1 MEKDDGHFINAVP
14 ADHSLNEGFKPHD
27 NGMISLLDD
36 NSEIMEV
43 EVLGWTMMALYTIKH
58 SELDE
63 KIESTDN
70 TGLISQGAILCPDGI
85 RIVSIHESI
94 GFDEK

>member
-1 MEKDDGHFINAVP
+1 MEKDDGHFIHAVP
-14 ADHSLNEGFKPHD
+14 ADHSLDEEFKPHD
-27 NGMISLLDD
+27 NGMISLLDGH
-36 NSEIMEV
+36 SEIMEV
-43 EVLGWTMMALYTIKH
+43 FGWSMMAFYTIEH

-85 RIVSIHESI
+85 RIMSINESI